1 VTFCSDKKL
10 PKNAPPRFIPG
21 QFLKDF
27 SLAASQ
33 LKRGTFLLLKRK
45 VPKRKQP
52 DQRIHPALRRFSLSV
67 ARRYIRV
74 PRATSAIH
82 CASLRA
88 HGQSVA
94 MLGCA
99 ETGNNNRRIGNTPDK
114 SL

>member
-1 VTFCSDKKL
+1 MAIFKY
-10 PKNAPPRFIPG
+10 
-21 QFLKDF
+21 F

-52 DQRIHPALRRFSLSV
+52 DQHTHPALRRFSLSV
-67 ARRYIRV
+67 ARQYILVLRATCTI
-74 PRATSAIH
+74 PRAT
-82 CASLRA
+82 LGA

-99 ETGNNNRRIGNTPDK
+99 ETGN
-114 SL
+114 